1 MKKTTFCDAHHIAS
15 ATAVLTSAGLKIPVR
30 TGGQREGPVM
40 TSAGRSCVAV
50 LAVIGVIALT
60 LGAAA
65 DPIGVALVEST
76 SSNSLGVRPMDY
88 VRAGQIIR
96 LGPHDTIVLRYMSS
110 CLRETITGGTVT
122 VGPDWSEVQS
132 GEVQRLRGQCGAGK
146 MVLTGTQSP
155 IAGRTFRGP
164 GH

>member
-1 MKKTTFCDAHHIAS
+1 MTT
-15 ATAVLTSAGLKIPVR
+15 AG
-30 TGGQREGPVM
+30 Q
-40 TSAGRSCVAV
+40 SCVAV
-50 LAVIGVIALT
+50 LAITGLMALT
-60 LGAAA
+60 SDAAA
-65 DPIGVALVEST
+65 GPIEVALVEST
-76 SSNSLGVRPMDY
+76 NGNSLSVESMDY

-96 LGPHDTIVLRYMSS
+96 LGPDDTIVLRYMSS

-122 VGPDWSEVQS
+122 VGSDWSEVQS
-132 GEVQRLRGQCGAGK
+132 GEVQRLRGQCGPGN

>member
-1 MKKTTFCDAHHIAS
+1 MR
-15 ATAVLTSAGLKIPVR
+15 TA
-30 TGGQREGPVM
+30 GQ
-40 TSAGRSCVAV
+40 SCVAV
-50 LAVIGVIALT
+50 LAITGLMVLT
-60 LGAAA
+60 SGAAA
-65 DPIGVALVEST
+65 GPIEVALVESANG
-76 SSNSLGVRPMDY
+76 NSLSVESMDY

-96 LGPHDTIVLRYMSS
+96 LGPHDTIVLRYLSS

-132 GEVQRLRGQCGAGK
+132 GEVQRLRGECGASK

-155 IAGRTFRGP
+155 VGGIFRGL